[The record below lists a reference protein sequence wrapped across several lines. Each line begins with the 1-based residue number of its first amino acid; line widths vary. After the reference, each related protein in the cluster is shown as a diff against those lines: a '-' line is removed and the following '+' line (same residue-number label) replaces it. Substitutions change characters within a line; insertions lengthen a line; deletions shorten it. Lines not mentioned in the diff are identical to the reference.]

1 MRLNFQ
7 AMTLLIRTLLVLAAL
22 AYGAMPLTGVA
33 AMASGDM
40 SVASA
45 VAEPATR
52 GHAPHGH
59 AMQPA
64 AKGISATATANADCP
79 HPGKTDRTPHCAAC
93 LTLPAALEIA
103 ASGKQPRAA
112 EAPAIIVALS
122 SWPTAPLDPPPRV

>member
-1 MRLNFQ
+1 MPLTFE
-7 AMTLLIRTLLVLAAL
+7 AMTLLIRTLLVIAAL
-22 AYGAMPLTGVA
+22 AYGAMPLTGIA
-33 AMASGDM
+33 AMARGDM

-45 VAEPATR
+45 VAAPATS

-59 AMQPA
+59 AMQPEA
-64 AKGISATATANADCP
+64 EGISTAATADADCP

-112 EAPAIIVALS
+112 EAAAVIVAFS